1 MKFKTM
7 GNKSNPAIL
16 FFYAP
21 ELLIELQN
29 TFWEFGNKED
39 HFKYRNAVMQ
49 TYKYGNFP
57 VFDGCN
63 HMQYQIRDPKGFAE
77 MLEGIIESGK
87 MKKQSAWN
95 LIKANN
101 LEEMC
106 KI

>member
-1 MKFKTM
+1 M
-7 GNKSNPAIL
+7 NKHDS
-16 FFYAP
+16 
-21 ELLIELQN
+21 
-29 TFWEFGNKED
+29 
-39 HFKYRNAVMQ
+39 
-49 TYKYGNFP
+49 
-57 VFDGCN
+57 
-63 HMQYQIRDPKGFAE
+63 MQYQIRDPKGFAE